1 MDQHLVAGDD
11 ARTLGQRAASA
22 LRAWHAGHTAPLEAL
37 VREASPLLWHVVRA
51 QGVDRDEAEDVVQG
65 VWLAFTRHLDTIR
78 DPDALLGWLVVSARR
93 AAWLAVRRRRGD
105 EVHSTD
111 LPDDLDELGELSDA
125 APGPEVELLTAER
138 DQLLWH
144 AFVRLPDR
152 CQQVLRAVAAAD
164 RPDYKAIAQVTG
176 MKVTAVGVT
185 RGRCLAKLRTLLEE
199 DERWELG

>member
-1 MDQHLVAGDD
+1 MDQHVVAGDD
-11 ARTLGQRAASA
+11 AVTLGQRAASA

-37 VREASPLLWHVVRA
+37 VSEASPLLWHVVRA

-65 VWLAFTRHLDTIR
+65 VWLAFTRHRDTIR
-78 DPDALLGWLVVSARR
+78 DPDALLGWLIVSARR

-105 EVHSTD
+105 EARSTE
-111 LPDDLDELGELSDA
+111 LPDDLDDLGELSDV
-125 APGPEVELLTAER
+125 APGPEAEVLATER
-138 DQLLWH
+138 DRVLWQV
-144 AFVRLPDR
+144 FVRLPER

-164 RPDYKAIAQVTG
+164 RPDYKAIAQATG

-185 RGRCLAKLRTLLEE
+185 RGRCLAKLRTLLED

>member
-11 ARTLGQRAASA
+11 ARTLGQRAAYA

-65 VWLAFTRHLDTIR
+65 VWLAFTRHRDTIR

-105 EVHSTD
+105 EVRSTD
-111 LPDDLDELGELSDA
+111 LPDDLDDLGELSDA
-125 APGPEVELLTAER
+125 APGPEAELLTAER
-138 DQLLWH
+138 DKVLWH